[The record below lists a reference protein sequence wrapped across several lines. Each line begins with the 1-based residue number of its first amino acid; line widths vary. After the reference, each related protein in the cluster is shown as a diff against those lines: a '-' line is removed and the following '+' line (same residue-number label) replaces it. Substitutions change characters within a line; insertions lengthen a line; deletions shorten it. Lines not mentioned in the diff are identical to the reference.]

1 MMSAETPQQQAP
13 QALRP
18 ALYLIPSTMSDAPV
32 SDVIPAGNLAVIR
45 SIRHFVV
52 ENVRTVRRFLKRC
65 DRSIDIDA
73 LSFTI
78 LDEHTDPAEVSSMLA
93 PLRAGEAVGVISE
106 AGCPAVADPG
116 ADLVAVAQAEGLEV
130 VPLVG
135 PSSILL
141 SLMGSGFNGQTFAF
155 RGYLPYESKARS
167 QRLRDMERRIRHEGE
182 TQIFIET
189 PYRNNRLIAE
199 LAATLS
205 PSLRLC
211 VASDITGPSQSIITL
226 PLSAWARRKYD
237 YDKRPS
243 IFLLY
248 T

>member
-13 QALRP
+13 QPLRP

-32 SDVIPAGNLAVIR
+32 SDVIPARNLAVIR

-73 LSFTI
+73 LSFTV

-106 AGCPAVADPG
+106 AGCPVVADPG

-199 LAATLS
+199 LAATLP

-226 PLSAWARRKYD
+226 PLSAWTRRKYD

>member
-1 MMSAETPQQQAP
+1 MMSAETPQQPSP
-13 QALRP
+13 QPLRP

-65 DRSIDIDA
+65 DRSINIDA
-73 LSFTI
+73 LSFTV

-155 RGYLPYESKARS
+155 RGYLPYESKART

-199 LAATLS
+199 LAATLP

-226 PLSAWARRKYD
+226 PLSAWTRRKYD

>member
-1 MMSAETPQQQAP
+1 MMSAEPPQQQAP
-13 QALRP
+13 QAPRP

-73 LSFTI
+73 LSFTV